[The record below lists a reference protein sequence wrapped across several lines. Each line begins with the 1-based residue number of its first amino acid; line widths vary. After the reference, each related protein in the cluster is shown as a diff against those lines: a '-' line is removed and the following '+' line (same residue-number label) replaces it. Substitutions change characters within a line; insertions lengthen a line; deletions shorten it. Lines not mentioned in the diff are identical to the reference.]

1 MIRFTKQALIAAC
14 LLLLNSSPLGAVTL
28 LVNQHNPVILIP
40 PDGYGY
46 GLPRW
51 TSMTDKLD
59 AAFGPGNITV
69 SNQRLDDLNA
79 LLAYDR
85 LWITVRDVQPE
96 LALTPLEQANVAAFV
111 ATGRRAVLVGENLAF
126 FSWNVSI
133 LAPLGGAYTE
143 GAFGPSTTIY
153 EHPLTAGVHELELA
167 ADGASLGGTPLF
179 SSNVAAL
186 WGPSE
191 NALTVMSANVIGEY
205 HGLANLRFQENI
217 ANWLA
222 APEPSSSLMGAM
234 AIVMLTCAR
243 RQRRAWQERS
253 GALAPAASCLRL

>member
-1 MIRFTKQALIAAC
+1 MIRCSNRTLIAAC
-14 LLLLNSSPLGAVTL
+14 LLFLNTSPLGAVTL
-28 LVNQHNPVILIP
+28 LINQHNPLILIP

-51 TSMTDKLD
+51 TSMTAKLD
-59 AAFGPGNITV
+59 AAFSPSNITV

-85 LWITVRDVQPE
+85 LWITLRDLQPE

-126 FSWNVSI
+126 FNWNVSI
-133 LAPLGGAYTE
+133 LTPQGGSYTE
-143 GAFGPSTTIY
+143 GGFGPSTTIY
-153 EHPLTAGVHELELA
+153 AHPLTENVHELELA

-222 APEPSSSLMGAM
+222 APEPGSSVLGVMALASLMR
-234 AIVMLTCAR
+234 AR
-243 RQRRAWQERS
+243 RRRRGPLE
-253 GALAPAASCLRL
+253 P